1 MGGSANFFGVA
12 AATHAAARHPGLLPS
27 LLAADLALMGVYLL
41 LLTAAARSPP
51 LRRLYPDGDDRL
63 YPEEQRD
70 NGDWKQEGIAGVF
83 NRACGISYTQYRN
96 IFPMWALA
104 RFARNYEV

>member
-41 LLTAAARSPP
+41 LLTAAT
-51 LRRLYPDGDDRL
+51 D
-63 YPEEQRD
+63 
-70 NGDWKQEGIAGVF
+70 F
-83 NRACGISYTQYRN
+83 FYR
-96 IFPMWALA
+96 
-104 RFARNYEV
+104 